1 MLARTASNCAWARTR
16 LGAQSIISKHLNL
29 NQKQVQRIRTQANAA
44 APMQP
49 QVADVYYEGGVDPD
63 ITAFQQHQK
72 SAPRP
77 QAAEEARTWATLA
90 RHATLATLSVNRET
104 PGFPNASVVEFIV
117 DSRGLPVL
125 AVSGLSLHTADM
137 LADGRVAVSI
147 ASPNFASLADGRVTL
162 QGRMRELSDAERAP
176 LRDAY
181 LAKYP
186 TAFWVDFADF
196 NAWPIMSARLM
207 MSAWPMMSARP
218 MVTKEQYLSA
228 SPDPVA
234 AFAGPVCGHMNAD
247 HMGDTIAMISHS
259 TGLQKV
265 SSAKLTGLDRL
276 GMNAEVV
283 REGQSFKVRLP
294 FSRPAEDR
302 KSVKDVIVEM
312 TRAARASQTSSKS
325 GGEGKEGSSQ

>member
-1 MLARTASNCAWARTR
+1 MLARTATSCAWARTKQ
-16 LGAQSIISKHLNL
+16 LGAQSVVCKHLNL
-29 NQKQVQRIRTQANAA
+29 NQQQLQRIRIQANAA

-72 SAPRP
+72 TAPRP
-77 QAAEEARTWATLA
+77 EAAEEARTWAALA

-137 LADGRVAVSI
+137 LADGRVALSI

-162 QGRMRELSDAERAP
+162 QGRMRELSDAERVP
-176 LRDAY
+176 LRDAF

-196 NAWPIMSARLM
+196 KWLVMEELSAVRYNGGFGM
-207 MSAWPMMSARP
+207 AGK
-218 MVTKEQYLSA
+218 VTKEQYLSA

-247 HMGDTIAMISHS
+247 HMADTIAMISHT

-302 KSVKDVIVEM
+302 KSIKDVIVEM
-312 TRAARASQTSSKS
+312 TRAARASQSSSNS
-325 GGEGKEGSSQ
+325 GGESKEGSSQ